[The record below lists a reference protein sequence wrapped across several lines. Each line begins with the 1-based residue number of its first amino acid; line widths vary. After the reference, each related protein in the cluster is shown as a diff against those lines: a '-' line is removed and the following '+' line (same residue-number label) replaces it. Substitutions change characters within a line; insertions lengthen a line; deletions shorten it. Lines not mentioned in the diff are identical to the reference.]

1 MDVQTDRDVSLIA
14 GMVAWHS
21 GSTFHPINEVTLRW
35 AGLVLGWV
43 TACGQANH
51 LGM

>member
-1 MDVQTDRDVSLIA
+1 M
-14 GMVAWHS
+14 AWHS
-21 GSTFHPINEVTLRW
+21 GSMFHLINKVTLRW
-35 AGLVLGWV
+35 AGLVLGLV